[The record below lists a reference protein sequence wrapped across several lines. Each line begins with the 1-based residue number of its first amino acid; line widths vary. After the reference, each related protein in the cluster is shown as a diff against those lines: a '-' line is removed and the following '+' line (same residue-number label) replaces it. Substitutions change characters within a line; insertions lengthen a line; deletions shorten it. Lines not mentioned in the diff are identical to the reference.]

1 MACRRSSGTF
11 AVAEAPP
18 ATPTRAGWA
27 AHDNEVTPPVAPSKS
42 IARRDPTRRRVAR
55 PLFADVEG
63 VRLQAATRLQAAARG
78 RSTTLR
84 VQGLRNLVHDAATRI
99 QAAWRRLQRIR
110 WSAVFNAALDAHLV
124 ETWQSEAAVDIQAAW
139 RGARVRATA
148 QPGPCPEV
156 RDALLRGFDAHAAG
170 ALFAARWA
178 AATAQ
183 EPWARVTQ

>member
-1 MACRRSSGTF
+1 M
-11 AVAEAPP
+11 
-18 ATPTRAGWA
+18 
-27 AHDNEVTPPVAPSKS
+27 TPPVAPSKS

-110 WSAVFNAALDAHLV
+110 WSAVFNAELDAHLV
-124 ETWQSEAAVDIQAAW
+124 EVWSAVGIQAVW
-139 RGARVRATA
+139 RGSRVRGVWSRARSDIRAWARSDIRAWARARRTWR
-148 QPGPCPEV
+148 QCPEV
-156 RDALLRGFDAHAAG
+156 RGALPQVGRALLRGFDAHVAG
-170 ALFAARWA
+170 ALFAARWE

-183 EPWARVTQ
+183 GSTAVT